1 MGGAVSIQPS
11 MDITPIVQD
20 VKEFPKLGIK
30 LSYLQTLIKNL
41 PEDERIDSTTEDIC
55 EKFIKPITLPFKCTY
70 CEFLQCIDPSVIG
83 QSTVFISHAWKSRF
97 FDVVDALLHY
107 FSDEP
112 EIIIWLDLFSS
123 NHHQTPDRSFEWWE
137 NTFKTGISE
146 IGRTVMLLAPWG
158 DFLPLTRTWCLWELY
173 CTIAAGCDFDIAIST
188 KSEARFIAEMEED
201 ATTVLRTLLETI
213 DAESSETSNPIDKEQ
228 LFNAMNQ
235 TIGFFGMNKIIF
247 ELIRDWILENFRQE
261 YERRKSFLGLNDT
274 ETLAAANTLANI
286 YDDQGKF
293 EEAEPLYVLCLGV
306 LKENFGL
313 DNPFTL
319 TMMNNL
325 ASLYDS
331 QGKSEEAKALYTECL
346 EKQLEV
352 LGLENADTLR
362 TMSNLGLL
370 YFTLEEYDKAEP
382 LLSQCLAKRR
392 ETLGPEHVLT
402 LRLITKL
409 ALLYDYMGRVEESET
424 LYKESL
430 SIQKELLGEDH
441 LDTLETMSFLGL
453 LYLSQGR
460 CEEAEPIL
468 IECLEKRKDLL
479 GWDSP
484 TTLSSMQS
492 LAVAYRD
499 QGKFDDA
506 KVLFL
511 ECIDRRKA
519 VLGEDHPQTIMSITA
534 LNRMYE
540 QLSLPEPP
548 SEKTTPLN
556 QTTV

>member
-173 CTIAAGCDFDIAIST
+173 CTIATGCDFDIAIST

-293 EEAEPLYVLCLGV
+293 EEAEPLYVLC
-306 LKENFGL
+306 
-313 DNPFTL
+313 
-319 TMMNNL
+319 
-325 ASLYDS
+325 
-331 QGKSEEAKALYTECL
+331 
-346 EKQLEV
+346 LEV